1 MHYNKEELHVV
12 GWLEKRMMKFMC
24 QERNES
30 MKNQS
35 IGKSGETK
43 IVSDMYL
50 SRAPLSQLCDR
61 KEKRRDGKSS

>member
-1 MHYNKEELHVV
+1 MHYTKEELHVG

-30 MKNQS
+30 MKNHQS

-43 IVSDMYL
+43 IESDKYL
-50 SRAPLSQLCDR
+50 SRAPLSDR

>member
-1 MHYNKEELHVV
+1 M
-12 GWLEKRMMKFMC
+12 
-24 QERNES
+24 NES